1 MSRRSAAS
9 SLGILRRSLRFV
21 APMRGRFAVKVA
33 LAVFSIVPLLV
44 LPVPIKLLLDHV
56 IGDLALADRIES
68 YPFLARPLLRLLV
81 GASRE
86 QLLWFSV
93 AAQALLLVAIG
104 QIGTSGGERN
114 QTEAW
119 LATGVDQAT
128 DTENSANAGFSFVG
142 GLYGLFD
149 FGWTLRL
156 TQDLNHHFRSLL
168 FERIQSLPLS
178 RLDDARIGDSVY
190 RLMYDTPSITA
201 ACYRSLLGLTV
212 APFGVALY
220 AYAIWDSFRA
230 PRLALYALGLGA
242 LALVATWPFTALLR
256 RRGER
261 DRAAGAVT
269 TASLEES
276 VSNVLA
282 VQSQGGEARE
292 RERFGR
298 ESTDSFA
305 RHRGVIAL
313 AMIAILCAAVPGVAL
328 ARGAFLEVVELAIS
342 GRISLGDF
350 SLLVTYFVQICV
362 FCVWLGGLW
371 FSLQFAA
378 PGLERVFWLMDQEPE
393 RDAPGA
399 RELPRASE
407 SLRFEDVDFA
417 HAGGG
422 VALRGVSFEAR
433 LGRVTALVG
442 PAGAGKTTLVSL
454 VPRFLRPA
462 RGRVLVDGQDV
473 ALVSRASL
481 RAQIAFVFQENAL
494 FAGTLEENLRLARRG
509 ATELELRRAAQLAGV
524 DEFVHALPDGWQ
536 TRLGRGGAGLS
547 VGQKQRLAIARALL
561 RDAPILILDEPTS
574 ALDPDTEVRLLAAL
588 REAARDRIVLLVS
601 HRLSTVRDADQI
613 LFLRDG
619 RIEERGTHAEL
630 MSLAGGAYR
639 HFVEL
644 QASAQSPVRER
655 IPRSQDLA

>member
-1 MSRRSAAS
+1 VTRSGAPS
-9 SLGILRRSLRFV
+9 SFAVLARSLRYV
-21 APMRGRFAVKVA
+21 SPLRGRFALKVA
-33 LAVFSIVPLLV
+33 LAMLSIVPLLV

-56 IGDLALADRIES
+56 IGDLSLADRIDS

-86 QLLWFSV
+86 EILLFTV

-104 QIGTSGGERN
+104 QIGTDGGERDR
-114 QTEAW
+114 TDAW

-142 GLYGLFD
+142 GLYGLFE
-149 FGWTLRL
+149 FAWTLRL
-156 TQDLNHHFRSLL
+156 TQDLNHHFRSRL
-168 FERIQSLPLS
+168 FERIQSLPLT

-190 RLMYDTPSITA
+190 RLMYDTPAISA
-201 ACYRSLLGLTV
+201 ACYRTLLGLTV

-230 PRLALYALGLGA
+230 PRLALYAVGLGA
-242 LALVATWPFTALLR
+242 LSLAATWPFAALLR

-261 DRAAGAVT
+261 SRAAGSQA
-269 TASLEES
+269 TASLEEG
-276 VSNVLA
+276 VSNILA

-292 RERFGR
+292 RERFDR
-298 ESTDSFA
+298 ESSDSFA

-313 AMIAILCAAVPGVAL
+313 AMFAILCASVPGVML
-328 ARGAFLEVVELAIS
+328 VRSAFLEVVDLAIA
-342 GRISLGDF
+342 GRISVGDF
-350 SLLVTYFVQICV
+350 SLLVTYFAQICV
-362 FCVWLGGLW
+362 FCVSLGGLW
-371 FSLQFAA
+371 FALQLSA
-378 PGLERVFWLMDQEPE
+378 PGLERVFYLMDQEPE

-399 RELPRASE
+399 RELARVRE
-407 SLRFEDVDFA
+407 SVRFENVDFE

-422 VALRGVSFEAR
+422 GALRSVSLEALRGR
-433 LGRVTALVG
+433 ITAIVG

-454 VPRFLRPA
+454 VPRFLRPKS
-462 RGRVLVDGQDV
+462 GRVLVDGQDV
-473 ALVSRASL
+473 AEVTRASL

-494 FAGTLEENLRLARRG
+494 FEGTLEENLRLARSS
-509 ATELELRRAAQLAGV
+509 ASELELRRAAQIAGV
-524 DEFVHALPDGWQ
+524 DEFVSELPEGWR

-574 ALDPDTEVRLLAAL
+574 ALDPDTEMRLLSAL

-630 MSLAGGAYR
+630 VAIRGGAYR
-639 HFVEL
+639 RFVEL
-644 QASAQSPVRER
+644 QASG
-655 IPRSQDLA
+655 